1 MYIHFILSC
10 LSIVFIIFVNIYL
23 NFAQWKFIEIVYNAT
38 FWKFFWRVFPV
49 EIWQEFIV
57 IASLIASFC
66 TMKASQGFS
75 RVLNPNMQ
83 LKNHFNCN
91 KSRFNLNFFRQ
102 IPSPESPK
110 SRIIDNSKFIYMY
123 LYLSTYKN

>member
-1 MYIHFILSC
+1 M
-10 LSIVFIIFVNIYL
+10 
-23 NFAQWKFIEIVYNAT
+23 AIEMAVVYNAT
-38 FWKFFWRVFPV
+38 FRKFFWRVFSV
-49 EIWQEFIV
+49 EIRQVFIG

-91 KSRFNLNFFRQ
+91 KSRFNLNFFRR

-110 SRIIDNSKFIYMY
+110 SRIIDNSIKKCEFAKKIKVVNQRGAKSQSWYHVT
-123 LYLSTYKN
+123 L